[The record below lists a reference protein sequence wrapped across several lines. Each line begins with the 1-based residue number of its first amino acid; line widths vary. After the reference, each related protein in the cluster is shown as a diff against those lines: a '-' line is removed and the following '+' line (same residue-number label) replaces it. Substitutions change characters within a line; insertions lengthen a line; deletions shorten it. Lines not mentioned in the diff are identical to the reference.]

1 MAEIVLSRPDEP
13 WANRV
18 RGYKIVVDG
27 DVLASLRRGED
38 ATVAVA
44 AGHHTVR
51 AKIDWGRSKDVDLE
65 LGENDRAYLLCQS
78 GFRNSFVFPRAWL
91 YVTIWR
97 KRYLDLGRIFHLSS
111 GVIPEHWPSRAAS
124 ALITSRMCTPAGR

>member
-1 MAEIVLSRPDEP
+1 LKKPNVLPSTRVGAVAEIVVSRPDER
-13 WANRV
+13 WANRL
-18 RGYKIVVDG
+18 RSYKIVIDG
-27 DVLASLRRGED
+27 HVLASLRRGED

-51 AKIDWGRSKDVDLE
+51 ANIDWGRSKDVDLD

-78 GFRNSFVFPRAWL
+78 GFRASFVFPRAWL

-97 KRYLDLGRIFHLSS
+97 KRYLDLQLLRVESS
-111 GVIPEHWPSRAAS
+111 
-124 ALITSRMCTPAGR
+124 T

>member
-1 MAEIVLSRPDEP
+1 MAEIVVTRPDER

-18 RGYKIVVDG
+18 RSYKIVVDG
-27 DVLASLRRGED
+27 QVLASLRRGED
-38 ATVAVA
+38 AAVAVA

-51 AKIDWGRSKDVDLE
+51 AKIDWGRSRDVDLD

-78 GFRNSFVFPRAWL
+78 GFQHSLAVPRGWL

-97 KRYLDLGRIFHLSS
+97 KRYLDLQLIRVESS
-111 GVIPEHWPSRAAS
+111 
-124 ALITSRMCTPAGR
+124 T